1 MRGQVMSYESTSNI
15 ETLQTGILIIGGGG
29 GGLAAAVAAAEKGA
43 DVFLLEK
50 RRTVGG
56 NASSAGG
63 IFAAESCAQ
72 DRLGIDSGRDAHFKA
87 AMSHSHWKT
96 DPRIIRTFIDK
107 SGDTIHWLEE
117 KGLKFDVPVFYPNL
131 PRTIHLPQGH
141 GAEIVKA
148 LVKKCED
155 LGVQL
160 FLETAAKRILVD
172 NMGDVIGVLG
182 ETNDREFKVNAK
194 SIIIATGGYGGNK
207 ELLKKYYSFY
217 TEDLYSIGLPH
228 MGDGLLMTMEIGGA
242 TEGLG
247 ILQLRGP
254 YFRGALEGVVAAMQP
269 NTIWVNKKGERFVD
283 EGTTF
288 YWPEAANA
296 LNRQP
301 DMVCYALFDEKTK
314 EGFIEKGIT
323 QGFKRFRSKAKLT
336 ELGRILQSEEAKGQV
351 KIADSW
357 EEISRWIGAAS
368 TVLRNTVTEYNSFC
382 DQKDDKMFAK
392 DHRYLV
398 PLLTPPYYAL
408 QCYQSFFGT
417 MGGIKINH
425 HMEVLNHSGDPIPGL
440 YAAGNDTG
448 GWVADTYSLILPGTT
463 FGFAINSGRIAGEN
477 AAQYILRK

>member
-1 MRGQVMSYESTSNI
+1 MSRKSTSNI
-15 ETLQTGILIIGGGG
+15 ETLRAGIVIIGGGG
-29 GGLAAAVAAAEKGA
+29 SGLAAAVAAAEKGA
-43 DVFLLEK
+43 DVVLLEK

-72 DRLGIDSGRDAHFKA
+72 ERLGIDSGRDENFKA

-107 SGDTIHWLEE
+107 SGDTIQWLEE

-131 PRTIHLPQGH
+131 PRTIHLSQGH
-141 GAEIVKA
+141 GAGIVKA
-148 LVKKCED
+148 LVKECED
-155 LGVQL
+155 LGVRL
-160 FLETAAKRILVD
+160 FFETAAKRILVNDKGNVVGILGGTD
-172 NMGDVIGVLG
+172 N
-182 ETNDREFKVNAK
+182 REFKINAK
-194 SIIIATGGYGGNK
+194 SIIVATGGYAGNK
-207 ELLKKYYSFY
+207 ELLKKYYPFY
-217 TEDLYSIGLPH
+217 TEGLYSIGLPH
-228 MGDGLLMTMEIGGA
+228 TGDGLLMTMKIGGA

-269 NTIWVNKKGERFVD
+269 NTIWVNKKGKRFVD
-283 EGTTF
+283 EGATF

-301 DMVCYALFDEKTK
+301 DVVCYALFDEKIK

-323 QGFKRFRSKAKLT
+323 QGFNRFRSKAKLA
-336 ELGRILQSEEAKGQV
+336 ELGKMLQSEEGKGGV

-357 EEISRWIGAAS
+357 EEISRWIGAVPK
-368 TVLRNTVTEYNSFC
+368 VLRNTVTEYNSFC
-382 DQKDDKMFAK
+382 DQEHDKMFAK
-392 DHRYLV
+392 DQRYLM

-408 QCYQSFFGT
+408 KCYQSFFGT

-425 HMEVLNHSGDPIPGL
+425 HMEVLNHQGNPIPGL
-440 YAAGNDTG
+440 YAAGSDTG
-448 GWVADTYSLILPGTT
+448 GWVSDTYSLILPGTT

-477 AAQYILRK
+477 AAQYLLTR